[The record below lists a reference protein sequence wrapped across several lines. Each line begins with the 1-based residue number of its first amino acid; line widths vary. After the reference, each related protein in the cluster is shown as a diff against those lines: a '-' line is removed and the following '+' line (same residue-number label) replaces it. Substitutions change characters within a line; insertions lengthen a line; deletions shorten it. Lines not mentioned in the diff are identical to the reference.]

1 MTNTKHDLIHSTYY
15 GDDCIFLLED
25 LTNKIIPLSVE
36 EKEAYIRAGGNYAE
50 VISKEDSFDD
60 HIIEIFKELTL
71 THAYQIAD
79 YVGIICNHLYKK
91 YGNDMVFVSLARAG
105 SPVGVLMKHY
115 MLWRY
120 GSDIPHYSISIVRD
134 RGIDENALD
143 DIRRQHPEKELCFID
158 GWTGRGSITFELKK
172 AVEQY
177 NQSRS
182 AHLNSDLIVLM
193 DPAHL
198 SKIAATKKRYL
209 STKCMFEFYDLWIS
223 QSYNFPEKQKQRSLS
238 WCDFI
243 KRIQGSGLYQL
254 VHSEDFQKIS

>member
-1 MTNTKHDLIHSTYY
+1 MTNTKHNLIHSTYY

-25 LTNKIIPLSVE
+25 LTNKITPLSVE
-36 EKEAYIRAGGNYAE
+36 EKEAYIRSGGNYAE

-105 SPVGVLMKHY
+105 SPVGVLMKRY

-120 GSDIPHYSISIVRD
+120 GSDIAHYSISIVRD

-143 DIRRQHPEKELCFID
+143 DIRNQHPEKELCFID

-177 NQSRS
+177 NLALCSFKFRFDRFNGSGTFIKNRS
-182 AHLNSDLIVLM
+182 N
-193 DPAHL
+193 
-198 SKIAATKKRYL
+198 KKRYL
-209 STKCMFEFYDLWIS
+209 STKCMFKFYDLWIS
-223 QSYNFPEKQKQRSLS
+223 QSYNFPERQKQRILS
-238 WCDFI
+238 WRDFL
-243 KRIQGSGLYQL
+243 KRIQESGLYQL